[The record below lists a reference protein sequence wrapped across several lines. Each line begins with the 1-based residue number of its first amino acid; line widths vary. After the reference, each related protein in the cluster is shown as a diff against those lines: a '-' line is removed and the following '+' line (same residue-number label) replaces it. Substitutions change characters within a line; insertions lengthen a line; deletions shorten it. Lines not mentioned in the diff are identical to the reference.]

1 MKKILSLGLL
11 GLFLLA
17 PVQAETQILKK
28 IGKKIK
34 NKSEQRLDRKIDKT
48 IDKGLDKVEEG
59 MEGKEGDSIPK
70 GDKDANQKPAD
81 TDNTVKLWS
90 KYDFVP
96 GEVVIF
102 EDDLQGERN
111 GEFPSQ
117 WDLKKGNV
125 EMARLGDEMV
135 INFPDTEWADIVP
148 MMKEKGDYLP
158 DVFTLEFDAYYS
170 EFCTS
175 YKIAFYDAV
184 NQKNTTRLPD
194 ISIKPNQ
201 ITQQFSGVTDFKGDE
216 NYPYWKRVAISFN
229 VRALKIYLGEQRIA
243 NIPYFR
249 HNPTGITISSRQCH
263 ENQFAAIRN
272 IRIATGD
279 LELYDKMI
287 TDGKIVTNGIRF
299 DSGKATLRPE
309 SMGVINE
316 IVKLMQQYPEI
327 RFSVEGHTDSDGD
340 AQFNKNLSEQRAS
353 TVLNTLVD
361 QGIGRDRL
369 VAKGFGEEVPVADN
383 NSPEGKANN
392 RRVEFVKM

>member
-1 MKKILSLGLL
+1 MKKSIVFALL
-11 GLFLLA
+11 GVFLLA
-17 PVQAETQILKK
+17 PFSAEGQILKK
-28 IGKKIK
+28 IKKKVKDKTERRI
-34 NKSEQRLDRKIDKT
+34 ERKIDKG
-48 IDKGLDKVEEG
+48 IDEGLDKVEEG
-59 MEGKEGDSIPK
+59 MEGKEGENTPEGKKEEGQAAGNEKS
-70 GDKDANQKPAD
+70 
-81 TDNTVKLWS
+81 TVKLWS

-125 EMARLGDEMV
+125 EMAQLGDEMV
-135 INFPDTEWADIVP
+135 INFPSTEWANIVP

-158 DVFTLEFDAYYS
+158 DVFTLEFDAYFS
-170 EFCTS
+170 EFCTAYTLS
-175 YKIAFYDAV
+175 FYDIV
-184 NQKNTTRLPD
+184 NQKNSTRLPN
-194 ISIKPNQ
+194 ITIKPDNVFIQ
-201 ITQQFSGVTDFKGDE
+201 HSGSTDFKGDE
-216 NYPYWKRVAISFN
+216 DYPYWKRIAISFN
-229 VRALKIYLGEQRIA
+229 VRALKIYAGEARVV
-243 NIPYFR
+243 NIPNFR
-249 HNPTGITISSRQCH
+249 HNPTGITIASRQCH
-263 ENQFAAIRN
+263 ENQYAAIRN

-327 RFSVEGHTDSDGD
+327 KFSVEGHTDSDGD
-340 AQFNKNLSEQRAS
+340 GSFNKNLSEQRAA
-353 TVLNTLVD
+353 TVVSTLVD
-361 QGIGRDRL
+361 MGIAGDRL
-369 VAKGFGEEVPVADN
+369 VSKGFGEDMPIADN

>member
-243 NIPYFR
+243 NIPNFR

-299 DSGKATLRPE
+299 DSGKATLKPE

-340 AQFNKNLSEQRAS
+340 AQFNKNLSEQRAN

>member
-1 MKKILSLGLL
+1 MKKIFSLGLL

-34 NKSEQRLDRKIDKT
+34 NKSERRLDQKIDKT

-81 TDNTVKLWS
+81 TENTVKLWS

-125 EMARLGDEMV
+125 EMAQLGDEMV
-135 INFPDTEWADIVP
+135 INFPSTEWANIVP

-158 DVFTLEFDAYYS
+158 DVFTLEFDAYFS
-170 EFCTS
+170 EFCTAYTLS
-175 YKIAFYDAV
+175 FYDMV
-184 NQKNTTRLPD
+184 NQKNTTRLPN
-194 ISIKPNQ
+194 ITIKPDDIFIQ
-201 ITQQFSGVTDFKGDE
+201 HSGSTEFKGDE
-216 NYPYWKRVAISFN
+216 NYPYWKRIAVSFN
-229 VRALKIYLGEQRIA
+229 VRALKIYAGEARVV
-243 NIPYFR
+243 NIPNFR
-249 HNPTGITISSRQCH
+249 HNPTGITIASRQCH
-263 ENQFAAIRN
+263 EAQYAAIRN

-299 DSGKATLRPE
+299 DSGKAILKPE

-340 AQFNKNLSEQRAS
+340 AQFNKNLSEQRAN
-353 TVLNTLVD
+353 TVLNTLAD

>member
-243 NIPYFR
+243 NIPNFR

>member
-243 NIPYFR
+243 NIPNFR

-340 AQFNKNLSEQRAS
+340 AQFNKNLSEQRAN

-361 QGIGRDRL
+361 QGI
-369 VAKGFGEEVPVADN
+369 
-383 NSPEGKANN
+383 
-392 RRVEFVKM
+392 

>member
-243 NIPYFR
+243 NIPNFR

-340 AQFNKNLSEQRAS
+340 AQFNKNLSEQRAN

>member
-1 MKKILSLGLL
+1 MRKSIVYALL
-11 GLFLLA
+11 GIFFLVPLS
-17 PVQAETQILKK
+17 AEAQILKK
-28 IGKKIK
+28 INKKVKDKTERRIEK
-34 NKSEQRLDRKIDKT
+34 KIDKS

-59 MEGKEGDSIPK
+59 MEGKEDEKSPEGKNGEGQSAGNNETI
-70 GDKDANQKPAD
+70 
-81 TDNTVKLWS
+81 KLWS

-102 EDDLQGERN
+102 EDDLLGERN

-125 EMARLGDEMV
+125 EMAQLGDYMV

-175 YKIAFYDAV
+175 YKIAFFDEV
-184 NQKNTTRLPD
+184 NQKNTTRLPN
-194 ISIKPNQ
+194 IYIKPDQ
-201 ITQQFSGVTDFKGDE
+201 VTQQFSGVTDFKGDE
-216 NYPYWKRVAISFN
+216 NYPYWKRIAISFN

-243 NIPYFR
+243 NIPNFR

-263 ENQFAAIRN
+263 ENQYAAIRN

-279 LELYDKMI
+279 LELYNKMI

-316 IVKLMQQYPEI
+316 ISKLMQQYPEI
-327 RFSVEGHTDSDGD
+327 KFSVEGHTDSDGD
-340 AQFNKNLSEQRAS
+340 GAFNKNLSEQRAA
-353 TVLNTLVD
+353 TVMNTLID
-361 QGIGRDRL
+361 MGISGDRL
-369 VAKGFGEEVPVADN
+369 VSKGFGEDMPIADN

>member
-1 MKKILSLGLL
+1 MKKLFSLGLL

-243 NIPYFR
+243 NIPNFR

-299 DSGKATLRPE
+299 DSGKATLKPE

-340 AQFNKNLSEQRAS
+340 AQFNKNLSEQRAN

-369 VAKGFGEEVPVADN
+369 VAKGYGEEVPVADN

-392 RRVEFVKM
+392 RRVEFVKL

>member
-243 NIPYFR
+243 NIPNFR

-299 DSGKATLRPE
+299 DSGKATLKPE